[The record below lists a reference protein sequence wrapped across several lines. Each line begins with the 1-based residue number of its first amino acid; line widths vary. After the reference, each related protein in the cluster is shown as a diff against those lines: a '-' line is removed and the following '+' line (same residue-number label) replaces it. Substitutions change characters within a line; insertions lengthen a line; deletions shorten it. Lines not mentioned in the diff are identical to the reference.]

1 MTPIMKSLGRRK
13 GKAMNDKPKR
23 RSRGGGR
30 EARRELRSS
39 QAQNVSNKPYIKRNI
54 PIYDLVSDEV
64 CEMIEEN
71 AAIILEEI
79 GIDFRD
85 DPEALSILKSNGCD
99 VNGERVRFPRGLC
112 KKWIAYAPA
121 QFTQYAR
128 NKNNS
133 VEIGG
138 NNTVFAP
145 VYGPPFIRSL
155 DGERRYATIKDFQDI
170 VKLAYM
176 SPGIHHSG
184 GTVCEPVDLPV
195 TKRHLEMNYSH
206 MRLSD
211 KPFMGSVTAPE
222 RAKDTIDMAK
232 ILFGE
237 EFVNNNTV
245 MISLIN
251 ANSPMTWDG
260 TMLGALKEY
269 ARSKQAVITT
279 PFILSGAMA
288 PVTPVGVLAQT
299 LAEAMSG
306 ITFAQMVNP
315 GTPVVF
321 GSFASSIS
329 MQSGAPTFGT
339 PEPALV
345 LFAAAKLAR
354 RLGVPFRSGGSLNGA
369 KIPDAQAAIESLN
382 TLWPTVLGGVNF
394 VLHAAGWLEG
404 GLVSDIRKFVIDA
417 DQCSAMSVLTEG
429 PDISENGQAMDAI
442 REVGPGQHFLGCDH
456 TQKNFET
463 AFWTSKVSDNT
474 TFEQWSSEGETNQMD
489 RAGKIAKNLLE
500 NYVPPEIDPATDE
513 ELRSFIEK
521 KKEKL
526 PNAEA

>member
-1 MTPIMKSLGRRK
+1 MSE
-13 GKAMNDKPKR
+13 NQKR
-23 RSRGGGR
+23 RTRGGGR
-30 EARRELRSS
+30 QARRELRASKDITFG
-39 QAQNVSNKPYIKRNI
+39 KPFINRKI
-54 PIYDLVSDEV
+54 PVFDLISDEV
-64 CEMIEEN
+64 AELIEDN
-71 AAIILEEI
+71 ADIILEEV
-79 GIDFRD
+79 GIEFRD
-85 DPEALSILKSNGCD
+85 DKEALDILKSNGCD
-99 VNGERVRFPRGLC
+99 VKGERVRFPRGLC
-112 KKWIAYAPA
+112 HKWIAHAPA
-121 QFTQYAR
+121 QFTQHAR
-128 NKNNS
+128 NKNNT

-155 DGERRYATIKDFQDI
+155 DGERRYAKIKDFQDI

-237 EFVNNNTV
+237 EFVKNNTV

-269 ARSKQAVITT
+269 ARSNQAVITT

-339 PEPALV
+339 PEPAIV

-404 GLVSDIRKFVIDA
+404 GLVSDIRKFIIDA
-417 DQCSAMSVLTEG
+417 DQCSAMSILTEG
-429 PDISENGQAMDAI
+429 PDVTANGQAMDAI
-442 REVGPGQHFLGCDH
+442 REVGPGQHFLGCNH

-489 RAGKIAKNLLE
+489 RAGDIAKRLLE
-500 NYVPPEIDPATDE
+500 EYTPPEIDPSIDE
-513 ELRSFIEK
+513 ALRSFIEK
-521 KKEKL
+521 KKQEL
-526 PNAEA
+526 PNTES